1 MTGVLDRF
9 SIRIRILL
17 LAIVPMLGVVT
28 FAGIAIVQQLGRAS
42 NVIELRELIGVTT
55 HVNELVN
62 ELQKERGTS
71 AGFIGAGGVGNLA
84 QRLEAQHSQ
93 TDGAIAD
100 LTTALADFD
109 VEAHGPKYEKEFK
122 SALAGLDDLATV
134 RSHVKDLTTDLPTMA
149 GKYSKTIGHFI
160 ESVTEIAH
168 ISDDHEI
175 SNALLAFINLQL
187 AKERAGIERA
197 MGANGFSR
205 GEFVPTVH
213 QRFIALGQEQV
224 AFIDRFKHNATD
236 ELIAEF
242 DDTLSGDVIA
252 DLERMRK
259 VAIDAGY
266 TGRLD
271 VNITGADW
279 FDASTK
285 RIELLMSVIRIADVE
300 LRALASDHAASANG
314 ILIFD
319 AVVAV
324 LLLAISGL
332 LSVFI
337 VRSISGPLNHITTS
351 IGRLADGETTIK
363 IKGANAKTELGKIA
377 RALTIFKEN
386 RIAADRLAEERAA
399 ESDARAERA
408 KRIEELCE
416 GFDSKASRM
425 LESVAS
431 ASTELRSTA
440 ESLSSAAE
448 ETSSQT
454 QAVSNV
460 AEHASTNVQTVAAA
474 SEELSSSIGEIS
486 RQAEQS
492 TSITHRAIDESAK
505 VNEKA
510 EGLDAAARKI
520 GDVLGLIQDI
530 AEQTNLLALNATI
543 EAARAGEAGK
553 GFAVV
558 ASEVKSLANQTAK
571 ATEEIA
577 QQISGMQAAT
587 SETVSAIGDI
597 RAIIDQ
603 IGENAQSIA
612 TAVIQQNDATG
623 EISRSAQDV
632 SGATQEITS
641 SITQVTNAASE
652 TGLGA
657 SQVLDAAGEL
667 SVQSETL
674 RSEVRTFLNSLKAV

>member
-1 MTGVLDRF
+1 MTGILDRF

-17 LAIVPMLGVVT
+17 LAVVPMLGVVT
-28 FAGIAIVQQLGRAS
+28 FAGIAIVQQFGRTA
-42 NVIELRELIGVTT
+42 NVMELRELIDITT

-71 AGFIGAGGVGNLA
+71 AGYIGARGEGSFA
-84 QRLEAQHSQ
+84 QRLQSQHSL
-93 TDGAIAD
+93 TDDAIAD
-100 LTTALADFD
+100 LTGALADFD

-122 SALAGLDDLATV
+122 AAQSGLDGLASV
-134 RSHVKDLTTDLPTMA
+134 RSQVKDLTTDLPTMA
-149 GKYSKTIGHFI
+149 GNYSRTIAHFI
-160 ESVTEIAH
+160 ESVTEVVH
-168 ISDDHEI
+168 LSDDHEI

-197 MGANGFSR
+197 MGANGFSS
-205 GEFVPTVH
+205 GAFNPTVH
-213 QRFIALGQEQV
+213 QRFIALGREQV

-236 ELIAEF
+236 ELIAVF
-242 DDTLSGDVIA
+242 DDTLSGDAITAV
-252 DLERMRK
+252 EGMRK
-259 VAIDAGY
+259 VAIESGYSGNLDA
-266 TGRLD
+266 
-271 VNITGADW
+271 NITGADW

-285 RIELLMSVIRIADVE
+285 RIELLMSVIRHADAK
-300 LRALASDHAASANG
+300 LRDLASDHAASAQG

-319 AVVAV
+319 TVFAVF
-324 LLLAISGL
+324 LLAISTL

-337 VRSISGPLNHITTS
+337 VRSISRPLSHITSS
-351 IGRLADGETTIK
+351 IGRLANGETTIA
-363 IKGANAKTELGKIA
+363 IEGAEAKTELGEIA
-377 RALTIFKEN
+377 RALAVFKEN
-386 RIAADRLAEERAA
+386 RIAADRLADERAA
-399 ESDARAERA
+399 ESEARAERA
-408 KRIEELCE
+408 RRIEELCE
-416 GFDSKASRM
+416 NFDSKASVM

-448 ETSSQT
+448 QT
-454 QAVSNV
+454 TGQTKAVSHV
-460 AEHASTNVQTVAAA
+460 AENASENVQTVATA

-492 TSITHRAIDESAK
+492 TTITHQAVNEAAK
-505 VNEKA
+505 VNDKA

-587 SETVSAIGDI
+587 SETVAAIGDI
-597 RAIIDQ
+597 RSIIDQ

-612 TAVIQQNDATG
+612 TAVVQQNDATG

-632 SGATQEITS
+632 SGATQEINS
-641 SITQVTNAASE
+641 SITQVTSAAAE

-667 SVQSETL
+667 SVQAETL
-674 RSEVRTFLNSLKAV
+674 RTEVRTFLNSLKAA

>member
-1 MTGVLDRF
+1 
-9 SIRIRILL
+9 
-17 LAIVPMLGVVT
+17 
-28 FAGIAIVQQLGRAS
+28 
-42 NVIELRELIGVTT
+42 
-55 HVNELVN
+55 
-62 ELQKERGTS
+62 
-71 AGFIGAGGVGNLA
+71 GN
-84 QRLEAQHSQ
+84 
-93 TDGAIAD
+93 
-100 LTTALADFD
+100 
-109 VEAHGPKYEKEFK
+109 
-122 SALAGLDDLATV
+122 
-134 RSHVKDLTTDLPTMA
+134 
-149 GKYSKTIGHFI
+149 YSKTIAHFI
-160 ESVTEIAH
+160 ESITEIAH
-168 ISDDHEI
+168 LSDDHEI

-187 AKERAGIERA
+187 AKERAGVERA
-197 MGANGFSR
+197 MGANGFSSGVFR
-205 GEFVPTVH
+205 PAVH
-213 QRFIALGQEQV
+213 QRFIALGREQV
-224 AFIDRFKHNATD
+224 AFIDRFKHNATED
-236 ELIAEF
+236 LIALF
-242 DDTLSGDVIA
+242 DKTLSGDAIA
-252 DLERMRK
+252 AVEDMRK
-259 VAIDAGY
+259 VAIDSGY
-266 TGRLD
+266 SGKIET
-271 VNITGADW
+271 NITGADW

-285 RIELLMSVIRIADVE
+285 RIELLMSVIRQADDE
-300 LRALASDHAASANG
+300 LRLLASDHASDARG

-319 AVVAV
+319 VVFALV
-324 LLLAISGL
+324 LLAISAL

-337 VRSISGPLNHITTS
+337 VRSIAQPLDHITSS
-351 IGRLADGETTIK
+351 IGRLANGETTIE
-363 IKGANAKTELGKIA
+363 IKGAEAKTELGEIA
-377 RALTIFKEN
+377 RALSIFKEN
-386 RIAADRLAEERAA
+386 RIAADRAADERAA

-408 KRIEELCE
+408 KRIEALCE
-416 GFDSKASRM
+416 DFDSKASVM

-454 QAVSNV
+454 RAVSTV
-460 AEHASTNVQTVAAA
+460 AENASGNVQTVAAA

-510 EGLDAAARKI
+510 EGLDSAARKI

-558 ASEVKSLANQTAK
+558 ANEVKSLANQTAK

-587 SETVSAIGDI
+587 GETVSAIGDI
-597 RAIIDQ
+597 RSIIDQ

-612 TAVIQQNDATG
+612 TAVVQQNDATG

-632 SGATQEITS
+632 SGATQEITT
-641 SITQVTNAASE
+641 SISQVTSAAAE

-667 SVQSETL
+667 SVQAETL
-674 RSEVRTFLNSLKAV
+674 RTEVRTFLGSLKAA